1 MNIAKEVINHIRKV
15 TGINIVPVTRKRE
28 VVDLRVIYAQILLKN
43 SNLTTNE
50 TGKHIGKDHATIIH
64 YRKQFNNLI
73 AYPEFR
79 NLYNSIILGLNFDKP
94 NTLEDLGWKDIPEQL
109 INDIL
114 KIYK

>member
-1 MNIAKEVINHIRKV
+1 MKVAKEVINHIRKV

-43 SNLTTNE
+43 TNYTTIE
-50 TGKHIGKDHATIIH
+50 TGKYIGKDHATIIH

-73 AYPEFR
+73 TYPEFR
-79 NLYNSIILGLNFDKP
+79 SLYNKIVLGLNFDNE
-94 NTLEDLGWKDIPEQL
+94 NTLEDLGWQDIPEQL